1 MSDLFRKLLA
11 ERQTAPVSITPHIGI
26 VTLQFQLYGVDDLR
40 AKRKAFNAMRV
51 IWGKEADLAVAET
64 GDFEALDSATWSIVA
79 IGGNS
84 QQLTA
89 RLDQVEKAI
98 AQKIDAPILEVHRE
112 LL

>member
-11 ERQTAPVSITPHIGI
+11 ERESAPVSVTPTVGV
-26 VTLQFQLYGVDDLR
+26 VTLQFQLYGVDDLK
-40 AKRKAFNAMRV
+40 AKRKVFNALRV

-79 IGGNS
+79 VGGTA

-98 AQKIDAPILEVHRE
+98 AQKIDAPVVEVHRE
-112 LL
+112 IL

>member
-11 ERQTAPVSITPHIGI
+11 ERQAAPTSITPTVG
-26 VTLQFQLYGVDDLR
+26 VLTLQFQLYGVDDLK
-40 AKRKAFNAMRV
+40 AKRKVFNALRAL
-51 IWGKEADLAVAET
+51 WGKEADLAVAET

-79 IGGNS
+79 LGGSS

-98 AQKIDAPILEVHRE
+98 AQKIDAPIVEVHRE
-112 LL
+112 IL

>member
-11 ERQTAPVSITPHIGI
+11 ERKMAPASITPHIGV
-26 VTLQFQLYGVDDLR
+26 VTLQFQLYGIDDIK
-40 AKRKAFNAMRV
+40 AKRKAFNAMRM

-64 GDFEALDSATWSIVA
+64 GDHEALDSATWSIVA
-79 IGGNS
+79 IGGTS

-112 LL
+112 IL

>member
-11 ERQTAPVSITPHIGI
+11 ERESAPVSVTPTVGV
-26 VTLQFQLYGVDDLR
+26 VTLQFQLYGVDDLK
-40 AKRKAFNAMRV
+40 AKRKVFNALRV

-79 IGGNS
+79 VGGTA

-98 AQKIDAPILEVHRE
+98 AQKIDAPVVEVHRE
-112 LL
+112 ML

>member
-79 IGGNS
+79 IGGNA

>member
-11 ERQTAPVSITPHIGI
+11 ERAAPATSITPTVG
-26 VTLQFQLYGVDDLR
+26 VLTLQFQLYGVDDIK
-40 AKRKAFNAMRV
+40 AKRKVFNALRSL
-51 IWGKEADLAVAET
+51 WGKEADLAVAET

-79 IGGNS
+79 IGGTS

-98 AQKIDAPILEVHRE
+98 AQRIDAPIVDVHRE
-112 LL
+112 IL

>member
-11 ERQTAPVSITPHIGI
+11 ERESAPVSVTPTVGV
-26 VTLQFQLYGVDDLR
+26 VTLQFQLYGVDDLK
-40 AKRKAFNAMRV
+40 AKRKVFNALRV

-79 IGGNS
+79 VGGTA

-89 RLDQVEKAI
+89 RLDQVEKAS
-98 AQKIDAPILEVHRE
+98 AQKIDAPVVEVHRE
-112 LL
+112 ML

>member
-11 ERQTAPVSITPHIGI
+11 ERAVPPTSITPSVG
-26 VTLQFQLYGVDDLR
+26 VLTLQFQLYGVDDLK
-40 AKRKAFNAMRV
+40 AKRKVFNALRSL
-51 IWGKEADLAVAET
+51 WGREIDLAVAET

-79 IGGNS
+79 IGGSS

-98 AQKIDAPILEVHRE
+98 AQKIDAPIVEVHRE
-112 LL
+112 IL